1 MTRFLPGVVNKIV
14 WHNVD
19 SEVSLRVD
27 QHSLD
32 PTTDTIIK
40 KESKASE
47 RPKVEPMPQTR
58 GQCTA
63 QCRIV
68 SKLELQSRAEP

>member
-19 SEVSLRVD
+19 SEVSLD

-47 RPKVEPMPQTR
+47 R
-58 GQCTA
+58 A
-63 QCRIV
+63 
-68 SKLELQSRAEP
+68 QSRANAANAWTVHSAA